1 MQAEKLLFRYA
12 EHLSDI
18 LNILL
23 ITLPD
28 SQIIE
33 EQNIL
38 GGNYKKI
45 QVMKKLHLQLYID
58 LGTYITVVSIGFWAK
73 PFLLNRNLIVNIQRD
88 LSAFSTIS
96 GRF

>member
-28 SQIIE
+28 SQMI

-45 QVMKKLHLQLYID
+45 QVMKKLHLQLYVH
-58 LGTYITVVSIGFWAK
+58 LLRYIAMVCISQAQIGMAWMC
-73 PFLLNRNLIVNIQRD
+73 
-88 LSAFSTIS
+88 STFI
-96 GRF
+96 